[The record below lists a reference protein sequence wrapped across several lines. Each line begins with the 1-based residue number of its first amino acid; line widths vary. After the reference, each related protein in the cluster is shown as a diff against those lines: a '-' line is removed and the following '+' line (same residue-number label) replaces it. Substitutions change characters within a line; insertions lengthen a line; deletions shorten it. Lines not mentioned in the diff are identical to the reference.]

1 MDFKVRISEAA
12 LTDFEEIPTY
22 SWANFPD
29 TAERFGNGPL
39 NHVELLATF
48 RGTQL
53 VASERPA
60 NHRWHFLNHRQIRP
74 RGRVRLTATLLPFLQ
89 CAFADAISP

>member
-12 LTDFEEIPTY
+12 LTDFEEIPAY

-29 TAERFGNGPL
+29 TAERFGNALL
-39 NHVELLATF
+39 NHVELVACF
-48 RGTQL
+48 RRTQL

-60 NHRWHFLNHRQIRP
+60 NHHWLFRNYHQVSP
-74 RGRVRLTATLLPFLQ
+74 SGRVRLTATLLPFLQ
-89 CAFADAISP
+89 CTLADAISP